1 MTTASSIPTNHE
13 SNASPKQSSIR
24 SGAAPV
30 TCPLCCEEDTALVLL
45 STCHHQSCDS
55 CFVKWINRE
64 EASKCT
70 ARPTCPFCRVDIDD
84 GDILRVMG
92 RPFHP
97 RKGQADAVR
106 EATESEDEIDEL
118 TLHWINQNTMPC
130 RVCGNRVERSEGCD
144 YIECLCGHQFCYRC
158 GDAYVAC
165 HCNPEDDPEDAH
177 SINEDEDAPI
187 RDRDGHINYR
197 LCIRRRE
204 VKEERD
210 DRLGETRSHWRHSSE
225 FPSVCTSNGRW
236 LFSSKN
242 NASCVAM
249 LTQQLRHERIMYE
262 RIKPQYDEE
271 AGISNAAW
279 LFLGR

>member
-1 MTTASSIPTNHE
+1 MTIASSIPTNHE
-13 SNASPKQSSIR
+13 SDASLTPSSIR

-30 TCPLCCEEDTALVLL
+30 ICPLCCEEDTALVLL
-45 STCHHQSCDS
+45 STCHHQSCDT

-64 EASKCT
+64 DASGRT
-70 ARPTCPFCRVDIDD
+70 ARPTCPFFRADIDD

-97 RKGQADAVR
+97 RMGQADAVR

-130 RVCGNRVERSEGCD
+130 RVRGNRVERNEGCD

-165 HCNPEDDPEDAH
+165 RCNPEDDPEDAH
-177 SINEDEDAPI
+177 SINEEEDAPI
-187 RDRDGHINYR
+187 RDRDGHINYS

-204 VKEERD
+204 VKEERV
-210 DRLGETRSHWRHSSE
+210 DRLRE
-225 FPSVCTSNGRW
+225 
-236 LFSSKN
+236 
-242 NASCVAM
+242 A
-249 LTQQLRHERIMYE
+249 
-262 RIKPQYDEE
+262 QYDEE
-271 AGISNAAW
+271 AGIPNAAW
-279 LFLGR
+279 LFLSRGADERAMYQISTRDDTQESRSNYHWFWEAHLHWQHS